1 MTSQEQPSGSRSS
14 FAAIV
19 VRLAG
24 LWILAGAVA
33 KLFLG
38 TPKDLPE
45 LVRNLSPF
53 GVDLTFHL
61 VIGVEL
67 AIVCLAFLKPRLA
80 WPVVIALFAFFDY
93 LLVTLLLAGEKNCGC
108 FGATIKVSPWVMLG
122 VDSVLLISLLLSR
135 PWKSIQRS
143 GLPIAALAVGVL
155 ISFALPWVIIQTPG
169 TASTTAEGQVPA
181 EAPRWVTW
189 EPEKWV
195 NRSIYEIEE
204 LTRWV
209 KPEAFPTDGRVVFW
223 RQSCDH
229 CAAHLRVMAEKDD
242 PTRPVLLVQI
252 RDDMKASP
260 LVDLMPKGAHVST
273 AALPENQDVILET
286 PWELRIEGGMVTAA
300 LDRKAVEALNEG
312 GG

>member
-1 MTSQEQPSGSRSS
+1 MTSQDQRGK

-53 GVDLTFHL
+53 GLDLTFHL

-67 AIVCLAFLKPRLA
+67 AIVCLAWLKPRLA
-80 WPVVIALFAFFDY
+80 WPVVLALFAFFDFI
-93 LLVTLLLAGEKNCGC
+93 LVSQLMAGAESCGC

-122 VDSVLLISLLLSR
+122 VDSVLLISLLASR
-135 PWKSIQRS
+135 PWSSIRGP
-143 GLPIAALAVGVL
+143 GLPVAALAAGAAV
-155 ISFALPWVIIQTPG
+155 SFVLPWVIIRSPAASAPG
-169 TASTTAEGQVPA
+169 AQGQVQ
-181 EAPRWVTW
+181 APRYVIW

-195 NRSIYEIEE
+195 NRSIYEVED

-209 KPEAFPTDGRVVFW
+209 KPEAFPTDGRVVLW
-223 RQSCDH
+223 RQGCQH
-229 CAAHLRVMAEKDD
+229 CAANLRVMAEKDD
-242 PTRPVLLVQI
+242 QTQPILLVQI
-252 RDDMKASP
+252 RDDMKDGRA
-260 LVDLMPKGAHVST
+260 VDLMPQGAHVTT
-273 AALPENQDVILET
+273 AELPENQEVVLQT

-300 LDRKAVEALNEG
+300 LDEEHAKALYEKG
-312 GG
+312 G